1 MSQVATTK
9 RLPGSQGHPAGRRR
23 KFMHILGRITLYV
36 TVTALGFTFALP
48 LIWMVS
54 TALKTD
60 PQVYRIPPVW
70 IPYPIRP
77 MNFVE
82 VLTKHDFGLYF
93 VNTMRYALPSL
104 VGGVV
109 SSALVAYSFG
119 RLRWWG
125 RNVFFALCLGTMMI
139 PFQVRMIPLYIVFS
153 KIGWINSYKPLI
165 IPSFFGGASAIFLMR
180 QFFMTIPRDL
190 SDAARVDGCNEFRIF
205 YSIILP
211 LSKPVLA
218 VVALNYFMGAWN
230 NYLGPLIYLN
240 RQELYPLALGL
251 RMLNSTFREE
261 LMWPY
266 QMAASTAVVAPVIV
280 VFFFTQ
286 RTLIEGITLT
296 GIKG

>member
-1 MSQVATTK
+1 MSQTATTLSGG
-9 RLPGSQGHPAGRRR
+9 RSHAAGRHYR
-23 KFMHILGRITLYV
+23 FMQALGRVALYV
-36 TVTALGFTFALP
+36 IVILLGFTFAMP
-48 LIWMVS
+48 LLWMIS
-54 TALKTD
+54 TSLKID
-60 PQVYRIPPVW
+60 PQVYHIPPIW
-70 IPYPIRP
+70 IPWPIRP
-77 MNFVE
+77 MNYVE
-82 VLTKHDFGLYF
+82 VLTKHDFGMYF
-93 VNTMRYALPSL
+93 LNTMRYAIP
-104 VGGVV
+104 VVIGGVL

-119 RLRWWG
+119 RLEWWG
-125 RNVFFALCLGTMMI
+125 RDVIFALCLGTLMI
-139 PFQVRMIPLYIVFS
+139 PFQVRMIPLYITFS

-165 IPSFFGGASAIFLMR
+165 VPAFFGGASAIFLMR

-190 SDAARVDGCNEFRIF
+190 SDAARVDGCNELRIF

-230 NYLGPLIYLN
+230 NYIGPLIYLN

-251 RMLNSTFREE
+251 RMLNSSFQEE

-266 QMAASTAVVAPVIV
+266 QMAASTAVVAPVII

>member
-1 MSQVATTK
+1 MSQVAITK
-9 RLPGSQGHPAGRRR
+9 RLPAKGGRLAVWQ
-23 KFMHILGRITLYV
+23 HTLVHVLGRTALYV
-36 TVTALGFTFALP
+36 TVIILGFTFALP
-48 LIWMVS
+48 LLWMIS
-54 TALKTD
+54 TSLKID
-60 PQVYRIPPVW
+60 PQVYHIPPIW

-77 MNFVE
+77 MNYVE

-93 VNTMRYALPSL
+93 LNTMRYAIPT
-104 VGGVV
+104 VIGGVI

-119 RLRWWG
+119 RLQWWG
-125 RNVFFALCLGTMMI
+125 RNVLFALCLGTMMI
-139 PFQVRMIPLYIVFS
+139 PFQVRMIPLYITFS
-153 KIGWINSYKPLI
+153 KMGWINSYKPLI
-165 IPSFFGGASAIFLMR
+165 IPAFFAEASAIFLMR
-180 QFFMTIPRDL
+180 QFFMTVPRDL
-190 SDAARVDGCNEFRIF
+190 SDAACVDGCSELRIF

-251 RMLNSTFREE
+251 RMLNSSFQEE
-261 LMWPY
+261 LRWPY
-266 QMAASTAVVAPVIV
+266 QMAASTAVVAPVII